1 MKNLLAPFQGKIS
14 ELQEKISELDLAH
27 KVLLFAGTLLFLGAA
42 FYFLKFQGQLNTVS
56 RLDAQI
62 SSQRSQ
68 LASLK
73 MAVAKVNVLKKQI
86 AQSQKEF
93 VKLLML
99 LPDKKEIP
107 GLLESVSRLG
117 AYVGLENILFQP
129 EPEVLHQFY
138 ATIPVRL
145 DLVGTFDDLG
155 VFLDSVSK
163 LDRILKVKA
172 LKLVRQSKQQT
183 PLLQVDCEIVTYR
196 FLKHPIP
203 QKAPKRR

>member
-1 MKNLLAPFQGKIS
+1 MKNILAQF
-14 ELQEKISELDLAH
+14 QEKISGLDVAH

-62 SSQRSQ
+62 SSERST
-68 LASLK
+68 LVSLK
-73 MAVAKVNVLKKQI
+73 VAVTKVDVLQKQI
-86 AQSQKEF
+86 AQSQKEL

-99 LPDKKEIP
+99 LPNQKEIP

-138 ATIPVRL
+138 ATIPVKL

-163 LDRILKVKA
+163 LDRILKVKS
-172 LKLVRQSKQQT
+172 LKLTRQSKEQT
-183 PLLQVDCEIVTYR
+183 PLLQVNCEIVTYR
-196 FLKHPIP
+196 FLQHPNLK
-203 QKAPKRR
+203 KAPKRRK

>member
-1 MKNLLAPFQGKIS
+1 MKNILAQF
-14 ELQEKISELDLAH
+14 QEKISGLDVAH

-62 SSQRSQ
+62 SSQRST

-73 MAVAKVNVLKKQI
+73 VAAAKVDVLKKQI
-86 AQSQKEF
+86 ALSEKEL

-117 AYVGLENILFQP
+117 SYVGLENILFQP

-138 ATIPVRL
+138 ATIPVKL

-163 LDRILKVKA
+163 LDRILKVKS
-172 LKLVRQSKQQT
+172 LKLTRQSKEQT
-183 PLLQVDCEIVTYR
+183 PLLQVNCEIVTYR
-196 FLKHPIP
+196 FLKHPISK
-203 QKAPKRR
+203 KAPKRR